1 MQIPDLPANE
11 SARLDALRALQ
22 LLDTPAEDRFDRL
35 TRLACRVFGVSTALV
50 SLVDADRQW
59 FKSRVGMTLCE
70 TRREDSFC
78 GHAILGDGVMVVPDT
93 LEDQRFADNPLVLGE
108 PHVRFYAGCV
118 LQAPDGS
125 KIGTLC
131 VLDQHPRHFSAD
143 DKQALTDL
151 GHLAERELVS
161 TELALVDMLTQIPN
175 RHGFEVLA
183 RQALGLCQRQ
193 DVPAS
198 LLYFDLNDFKAIND
212 AHGHATGDHVLKSFA
227 LMLAETFRGSD
238 VLGRVGG
245 DEFAVLQVGGE
256 ESACAVTLTRL
267 QAAADRFNVAADRAY
282 RLAFSVG
289 QAHSPALSDVDLDTL
304 MGQADERMYE
314 HKRQRRPAP

>member
-1 MQIPDLPANE
+1 MQAPAFPDKE
-11 SARLDALRALQ
+11 SSRLDTLRALQ

-35 TRLACRVFGVSTALV
+35 TRLARRVFDVPMALV

-59 FKSRVGMTLCE
+59 FKSRQGIALCE
-70 TRREDSFC
+70 APREISFC
-78 GHAILGDGVMVVPDT
+78 GHAILGDEVMVVPDT
-93 LEDQRFADNPLVLGE
+93 LVDERFADNPFVVGE
-108 PHVRFYAGCV
+108 PHVRFYAGFP

-131 VLDQHPRHFSAD
+131 VLDDQPRRFTVD
-143 DKQALTDL
+143 DVQALTDL
-151 GHLAERELVS
+151 GQLAQRELVS
-161 TELALVDMLTQIPN
+161 TELALVDRLTQIPN

-198 LLYFDLNDFKAIND
+198 LLYFDLDKFKAIND
-212 AHGHATGDHVLKSFA
+212 DHGHATGDHVLKSFA
-227 LMLAETFRGSD
+227 LMLADTFRGSD

-256 ESACAVTLTRL
+256 EAAGAVTVARL
-267 QAAADRFNVAADRAY
+267 QAAVDRFNVAADRAY

-289 QAHSPALSDVDLDTL
+289 QAHSPALSDLDLETL
-304 MGQADERMYE
+304 MGQADERMYA
-314 HKRQRRPAP
+314 HKRQRQSPR